1 MINQFYNTKSE
12 TTSEAIFNSEQVI
25 AIQKIN
31 KKLPKIVK
39 FVLADKFEDKFII
52 SENNIWDF
60 YYSGKREVLDFT
72 QFSENEMIF
81 LKFLLISYIQ
91 KNTPSSLSIRLSS
104 FKFLINYLKENSL
117 IFEYESL
124 KKILT
129 HIAQLKQHRVTYSI
143 IKFFLKTLII
153 EDFPRFNIDNDY
165 DLEFLP
171 RPEAF
176 NSRLFYQLYEDP
188 IDFSLLTIIQQGFMK
203 LNSILKS
210 SQEKIQNQT
219 LFNASILGLVYST
232 GLRPVQLSKLA
243 VKDIVIDTYREA
255 DQFCRY
261 SILIPYA
268 KQERYVYEKIAVK
281 LSEEIAE
288 IILAYIKRFNLEP
301 ENKLFDLGDNSA
313 LFCFKVINNQLFDF
327 SPESYKKA
335 VLAGEMLEQKY
346 TVSDFRHHVGYSL
359 AMAGASAEEIS
370 YILGHSVVVTA
381 RHYIYSTP
389 EIAQIRAHALGRN
402 PLYKQM
408 ITMLLTGRLVYTNEW
423 KNKKVLGNIGSTI
436 HYDIGGCSYNEKC
449 LFQPVRNCYGCM
461 YFHPFIDA
469 NHTEVLNSIQ
479 NEINEL
485 IKLSDNMGAS
495 RNPLIRV
502 HEATKFEIESVIVRC
517 NLNRATNNE

>member
-1 MINQFYNTKSE
+1 MINQFYSTKGE

-39 FVLADKFEDKFII
+39 FVLADNFEDKFII

-72 QFSENEMIF
+72 QFPKKEMIL

-91 KNTPSSLSIRLSS
+91 KNSPSSLSLRLRS
-104 FKFLINYLKENSL
+104 FKFLIDYLKKNSL
-117 IFEYESL
+117 FFEYEAF
-124 KKILT
+124 KKLLT
-129 HIAQLKQHRVTYSI
+129 HIAALKEHRITYSN

-153 EDFPRFNIDNDY
+153 ENFPKFDIDNDY

-171 RPEAF
+171 RPDAF
-176 NSRLFYQLYEDP
+176 NSSLFYQLYEDP
-188 IDFSLLTIIQQGFMK
+188 IDFSLLTIIQQGLTK
-203 LNSILKS
+203 LNSILNF
-210 SQEKIQNQT
+210 SQEQIQNQT
-219 LFNASILGLVYST
+219 LINASILGLVYST

-243 VKDIVIDTYREA
+243 VKDIIIDTYREA
-255 DQFCRY
+255 DQFYRY

-268 KQERYVYEKIAVK
+268 KQERYIYEKIAVK
-281 LSEEIAE
+281 LSEEIAQ

-301 ENKLFDLGDNSA
+301 QNKLFDLGDNSA
-313 LFCFKVINNQLFDF
+313 LFCFKAINTQLFDF
-327 SPESYKKA
+327 SPENYKKA

-346 TVSDFRHHVGYSL
+346 SVSDFRHHVGYSL

-389 EIAQIRAHALGRN
+389 EIAQIRAHALGQN

-408 ITMLLTGRLVYTNEW
+408 ITMLLTGHLVYRNEW
-423 KNKKVLGNIGSTI
+423 NNKKVLGNIGSTI
-436 HYDIGGCSYNEKC
+436 HYDIGGCSYNQKC

-461 YFHPFIDA
+461 YFHPFIDGD
-469 NHTEVLNSIQ
+469 HTEVLNSIQ
-479 NEINEL
+479 NEINQL
-485 IKLSDNMGAS
+485 IKLSDNVGAS
-495 RNPLIRV
+495 RNPLIRI
-502 HEATKFEIESVIVRC
+502 HEATKFEIESVIARC
-517 NLNRATNNE
+517 TLNKDAKNG